1 MICSLNNN
9 KQENII
15 LDDCNIL
22 PHIEGKVIE
31 KERLEEE
38 SWVRL
43 DIVVFIVDFQ

>member
-1 MICSLNNN
+1 MISLLNN
-9 KQENII
+9 KQESII

-22 PHIEGKVIE
+22 HIEEKVIE

-43 DIVVFIVDFQ
+43 VLLLMP